1 MNNFNTIK
9 RIHDLLIKA
18 GFIHTQGSFDSF
30 YHMPDSSIG
39 FTLSKVVFNS
49 DMTGYDSEIEDGD
62 YKYAGYKDKTEW
74 DTKILIVLVENIEP
88 FALLTIMPDGTIKL
102 A

>member
-18 GFIHTQGSFDSF
+18 GFVCVSGEFDT
-30 YHMPDSSIG
+30 YYYTPDSSLG
-39 FTLSKVVFNS
+39 FTLSKIVFNS
-49 DMTGYDSEIEDGD
+49 DMTGYDSEIEGGD
-62 YKYAGYKDKTEW
+62 YKYAGCDDKTEW
-74 DTKILIVLVENIEP
+74 DTKQLILLGDNIDS

>member
-9 RIHDLLIKA
+9 RIHDLLIEA
-18 GFIHTQGSFDSF
+18 GLVCVFGDFDVF
-30 YHMPDSSIG
+30 YYMPDSSIG
-39 FTLSKVVFNS
+39 FTLSKTVFNS

-62 YKYAGYKDKTEW
+62 YKYAGYDDKTEW
-74 DTKILIVLVENIEP
+74 DTKELIVFSDNIDS
-88 FALLTIMPDGTIKL
+88 FTLLTIMPDGSIKL

>member
-1 MNNFNTIK
+1 MNNFTTIK

-18 GFIHTQGSFDSF
+18 GFIHTRGSFDSF
-30 YHMPDSSIG
+30 YHMPDGSTG

-49 DMTGYDSEIEDGD
+49 DMTNYDSEIESGD
-62 YKYAGYKDKTEW
+62 YKYAGYDDKTEW
-74 DTKILIVLVENIEP
+74 DTKELIMFSGIIDS
-88 FALLTIMPDGTIKL
+88 FTLLTVMPDGTIKL